1 MVSLARRTAAAL
13 LLGFFALLPPQP
25 AGAASFTPEQRKEL
39 EGIIHDYLVKNP
51 EVLLDALQAAED
63 KIKTDTRDKAANA
76 LVSRKRE
83 IMEDPESPVSGNP
96 QGDVSVVEFFDYR
109 CPYCKQVEPALETLL
124 SEDRQVRLIY
134 KELPVL
140 GPDSTVAAK
149 AALAARKQGK
159 YEQFHRALMTM
170 KGQINEGVVFKVA
183 GSVGIDTDRLKKDM
197 SAPEIDRAIKANME
211 LAQALDIRGTPA
223 FIIGNDIIPGAMEL
237 STMKDMVD
245 EARKKR

>member
-109 CPYCKQVEPALETLL
+109 CPYCKQVELALETLL